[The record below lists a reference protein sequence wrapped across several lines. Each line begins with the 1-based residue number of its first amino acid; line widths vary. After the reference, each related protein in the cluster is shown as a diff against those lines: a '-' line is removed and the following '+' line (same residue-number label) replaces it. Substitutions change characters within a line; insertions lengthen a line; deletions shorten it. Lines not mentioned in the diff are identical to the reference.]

1 MKAKYLGRC
10 KHKYDDAVDL
20 FYKYRGKEYMI
31 TDEHNGY
38 FETMK
43 EKHHR
48 TQERIDKE
56 LDEKENISNS
66 ESFDFSILYNY
77 WEN

>member
-10 KHKYDDAVDL
+10 KHKYDDAIDL
-20 FYKYRGKEYMI
+20 FYEYRGKEYMI
-31 TDEHNGY
+31 TDEYNGY

-48 TQERIDKE
+48 EQERIDKE

-66 ESFDFSILYNY
+66 EFFDFSILYNY

>member
-20 FYKYRGKEYMI
+20 FYEYRDKEYMI
-31 TDEHNGY
+31 TAEHSGY
-38 FETMK
+38 SETMR
-43 EKHHR
+43 EKHR
-48 TQERIDKE
+48 QAQERIDGE

-66 ESFDFSILYNY
+66 EPFDFSILYNY

>member
-1 MKAKYLGRC
+1 MKAKYLGKC

-20 FYKYRGKEYMI
+20 FYEYRDKEYMI
-31 TDEHNGY
+31 TDKHNGY
-38 FETMK
+38 SETMS
-43 EKHHR
+43 EKHR
-48 TQERIDKE
+48 QVQERIDKE

-66 ESFDFSILYNY
+66 EPFDFSILYNY